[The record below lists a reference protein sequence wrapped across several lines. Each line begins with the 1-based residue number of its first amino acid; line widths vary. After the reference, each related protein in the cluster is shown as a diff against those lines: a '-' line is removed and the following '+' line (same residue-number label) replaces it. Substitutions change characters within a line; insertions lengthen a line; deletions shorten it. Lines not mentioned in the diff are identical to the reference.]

1 MWGNNAPNTNRKLS
15 PAARMTSLLLCV
27 IFGIASSHAAFV
39 VSNGSRGVVRSS
51 SLSNNRVLGQTQSRF
66 MGAQFVSM
74 RPAPQ
79 SSKIKRGGSK
89 GTELGMFLGTDGGI
103 LGVGAPEIAV
113 TLLVGYFI
121 LGPSELYKLTKEIG
135 KFIQNFRTLG
145 AEATKTFESTMEDQL
160 ELDELRKA
168 QSELSNAFNFRRSI
182 NVDQESEAFTEL
194 PPSVDPDFVPAVPV
208 AAAVSDSA
216 TGGTKRKK
224 RKRKRVKKVEEVP
237 VVEDDDE
244 IQPYVQDI
252 PDLDMSDAFED
263 LVSDDLR
270 SDPFEEEE
278 EASARIREERMS
290 RLQNGAPPPPGE
302 DTTPDWASA
311 SPSDLANEVLGG
323 NVPSAEEQSQAI
335 AEQSRF
341 AAQLSNDWNSGI
353 VENEDELSPLA
364 KVMDRLAILEKERD
378 AANARLEDEFRLRTE
393 VEEKFYR
400 EKRAVLED
408 AAGEISSKVY
418 GDFGSEEGSTV
429 DMQ

>member
-1 MWGNNAPNTNRKLS
+1 
-15 PAARMTSLLLCV
+15 
-27 IFGIASSHAAFV
+27 
-39 VSNGSRGVVRSS
+39 
-51 SLSNNRVLGQTQSRF
+51 

-74 RPAPQ
+74 RAPQ
-79 SSKIKRGGSK
+79 SKTKRSGK
-89 GTELGMFLGTDGGI
+89 GTELGMFLAADGGI

-145 AEATKTFESTMEDQL
+145 NEATKSFESTMENQL

-168 QSELSNAFNFRRSI
+168 QAELNNAFNFRRSI

-194 PPSVDPDFVPAVPV
+194 APITQEANGAVPAATGAV
-208 AAAVSDSA
+208 ATGAVSEPA
-216 TGGTKRKK
+216 TTDGTKRKK
-224 RKRKRVKKVEEVP
+224 RKRRRVKKTAEEIP
-237 VVEDDDE
+237 VEDYD
-244 IQPYVQDI
+244 IPPYSTDI
-252 PDLDMSDAFED
+252 PDLDMSAAFNDGVTEEI
-263 LVSDDLR
+263 R
-270 SDPFEEEE
+270 TTDPSAAEESEEEFT
-278 EASARIREERMS
+278 ARIRGERMS
-290 RLQNGAPPPPGE
+290 RLQNGAPPAD
-302 DTTPDWASA
+302 DTAAPDWASV
-311 SPSDLANEVLGG
+311 PDSDVAKEVLGG
-323 NVPSAEEQSQAI
+323 QFPSAEEQSQTI

-353 VENEDELSPLA
+353 IENEDELSPLA

-378 AANARLEDEFRLRTE
+378 AANARLEDEFRMRTE

-400 EKRAVLED
+400 EKRAVLEE

-418 GDFGSEEGSTV
+418 GDFGSDGGSAV